1 MDDFF
6 TSEEKKELFS
16 LYRHLMQSAGDSIS
30 WRDCQKL
37 KKHLIKAAQCNGLQ
51 RNNFGMNP
59 VIRDLQTA
67 VIVAEEIGMKGS
79 CLIGIMLH
87 EIVKGHVLSIDEVN
101 AEYGEDVASI
111 IKGLVKTNELY
122 AKSPAIE
129 SENFRNLL
137 LSFAEDMRVILIMI
151 ADRVNIM
158 RQIKECK
165 NDEARRQVANE
176 AAYLY
181 APLAHKLGLYKLK
194 SELEDLSLK
203 YTEKE
208 VYYHIKE
215 KLNETK
221 ASRDKHIAAFIVYRR
236 CRTQNNLSGAGIYV
250 RFGQDC
256 FPGLNAG
263 IPCTPCNVPAV
274 RGSVSVR
281 LRNDARIQIRNPHR
295 HHILAVRSCSIDEIF
310 FHISHRFCA

>member
-87 EIVKGHVLSIDEVN
+87 EIVKAHILSIEDVN
-101 AEYGEDVASI
+101 IEYGEDVGSI

-122 AKSPAIE
+122 SKSPAIE

-151 ADRVNIM
+151 ADRVNVM
-158 RQIKECK
+158 RQIKDTGNEEDRVK
-165 NDEARRQVANE
+165 VANE

-194 SELEDLSLK
+194 SEAGRLIIEVHPTGNVLLYKGEAERDESFPRQIYCRLHRTDK
-203 YTEKE
+203 KE
-208 VYYHIKE
+208 
-215 KLNETK
+215 
-221 ASRDKHIAAFIVYRR
+221 
-236 CRTQNNLSGAGIYV
+236 G
-250 RFGQDC
+250 
-256 FPGLNAG
+256 
-263 IPCTPCNVPAV
+263 
-274 RGSVSVR
+274 RGSRTDVR
-281 LRNDARIQIRNPHR
+281 H
-295 HHILAVRSCSIDEIF
+295 
-310 FHISHRFCA
+310 